1 MKKEEVEKFIRERQE
16 KYDKAMSP
24 QEQTLQYCSGC
35 GKLVRKAC
43 TTVAQAHNCPKKN
56 GNRTDSR

>member
-1 MKKEEVEKFIRERQE
+1 MKKEEVDKFIKERQE
-16 KYDKAMSP
+16 KYDKAMRP
-24 QEQTLQYCSGC
+24 QEQTLQHCSGC

-43 TTVAQAHNCPKKN
+43 TTVAQAYNCPKN